1 MKKIVKILM
10 QRDGLSKEEAED
22 EVNQFVKR
30 IHAGECPFQLEQD
43 FQDDFGL
50 EPDYFEELIF
60 G

>member
-1 MKKIVKILM
+1 M